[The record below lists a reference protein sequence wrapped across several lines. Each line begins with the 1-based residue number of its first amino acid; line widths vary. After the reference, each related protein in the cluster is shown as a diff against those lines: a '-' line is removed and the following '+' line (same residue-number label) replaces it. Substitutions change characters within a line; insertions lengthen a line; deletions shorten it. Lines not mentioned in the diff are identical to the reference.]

1 MNDTRGIVFVVDDD
15 AAVLKSMAR
24 ILHAADIETRT
35 FQSPAEFLGQHDP
48 EIPGCAL
55 FDIAMPSLD
64 GLQLQEALLEHG
76 IERPVIFVTGQGDI
90 PMSVRAMRAGAV
102 DFLTKPVKAEHLLG
116 AVTRA
121 FERDALMRRSRGVR
135 CSIEARIAQLTPR
148 EREVLTHVVAGRL
161 NKQIAG
167 DLGTVEKTIK
177 VHRGR
182 MMAKMGVRTVA
193 DLVRVAAQAGIG
205 PQL

>member
-1 MNDTRGIVFVVDDD
+1 MIDMQGIAFVVDDD
-15 AAVLKSMAR
+15 AAVLRSMAR

-35 FQSPAEFLGQHDP
+35 FQSPAEFLAQHDP
-48 EIPGCAL
+48 QVPGCAL
-55 FDIAMPSLD
+55 LDVAMPSLD
-64 GLQLQEALLEHG
+64 GLQLQMALIEHG
-76 IERPVIFVTGQGDI
+76 IERPIIFVTGQGDI
-90 PMSVRAMRAGAV
+90 PTSVRAMKAGAV
-102 DFLTKPVKAEHLLG
+102 DFLTKPVKAELLIA
-116 AVTRA
+116 AVRRA
-121 FERDALMRRSRGVR
+121 FERDVQSRYVRGLR

-148 EREVLTHVVAGRL
+148 EREVLAHVVAGRL